1 MTSYT
6 SLLSSKL
13 ISRLKI
19 SLRPAYMGKKH
30 CKWINQHMIIILII
44 IAATI
49 IIIPR
54 GIKIPAWHP
63 AGDKYGSW
71 LGCDL

>member
-30 CKWINQHMIIILII
+30 CKWINQHMINNNNINNNSSNNNNNPPPVALKHRVGIR
-44 IAATI
+44 
-49 IIIPR
+49 R
-54 GIKIPAWHP
+54 GTNMPH
-63 AGDKYGSW
+63 G
-71 LGCDL
+71 